1 MDLIDVRSLVKDEIH
16 SSVEEKI
23 ALANRGGGLRLRS
36 KLMEV
41 MMTQRNLYRSIKGL
55 NFFLK
60 NALGVKPQSEAKTV
74 KLNTPWYI

>member
-1 MDLIDVRSLVKDEIH
+1 MRLVEVRSLVKDEIH

-23 ALANRGGGLRLRS
+23 ALANLNDLLRLTS
-36 KLMEV
+36 KSMEA

-60 NALGVKPQSEAKTV
+60 NALGVKPQSEAKSV